1 MKDASEIKRM
11 CSDNP
16 YVDSIDDE
24 GKIRYTQQFYTELYQ
39 RIEYGRMERLAA
51 YVSLGF
57 DIDVVGKSAA
67 KQAAYRAV
75 KMGKKIIKKN
85 PSEYDSTLSVS
96 EMLEKAANGE
106 YDKDDLIAN
115 LISHSVFL
123 EEVDRSKKKDGHSP
137 DG

>member
-1 MKDASEIKRM
+1 MSDASEIKRVY
-11 CSDNP
+11 SAHP
-16 YVDSIDDE
+16 YVDSVDDD
-24 GKIRYTQQFYTELYQ
+24 GKLRYTQQFYTELYH
-39 RIEYGRMERLAA
+39 RIEFGRMKRLEA
-51 YVSLGF
+51 YISLGF
-57 DIDVVGKSAA
+57 DIGIVGRSAA

-75 KMGKKIIKKN
+75 KMGKKIVKKN

-96 EMLEKAANGE
+96 EMLEKAAKGE

-123 EEVDRSKKKDGHSP
+123 EEVDRSKKKEGHNP